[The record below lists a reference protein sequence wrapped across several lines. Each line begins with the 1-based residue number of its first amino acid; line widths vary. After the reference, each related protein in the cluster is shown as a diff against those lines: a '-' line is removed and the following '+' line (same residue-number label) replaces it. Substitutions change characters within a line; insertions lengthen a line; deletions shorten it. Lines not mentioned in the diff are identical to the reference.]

1 VTGSFGSCHR
11 KRVLN
16 NGEGQPFAS
25 GEKSKMK
32 RHGITRVLSIIVTV
46 LLFLTFTTALA
57 FATKDRYEV
66 VIDPAHGGSD
76 SGVVLTRSV
85 NEKEVTLAIAKMI
98 KKNLDKTENIR
109 VILTRSTD
117 TDVSIRDRKQMVDKA
132 KTDLFV
138 SIHINAGFG
147 NQSVGY
153 EIYYSSSKRG
163 AQSGEAGSKEIVDDM
178 IESRYI
184 NDSILFAQLVQ
195 RNIEKVFPRE
205 GRGIR
210 SAPVF
215 VLDGLSVPAIEVELG
230 FATHIK
236 SRKKLDDEEIQKSI
250 ADGLSR
256 SIKEFFSSS
265 GV

>member
-1 VTGSFGSCHR
+1 LAPVSE

-16 NGEGQPFAS
+16 NGEGQPIAS
-25 GEKSKMK
+25 GEKSEMK
-32 RHGITRVLSIIVTV
+32 RYYITRVLSAIVTV
-46 LLFLTFTTALA
+46 LLFVTLTSASA
-57 FATKDRYEV
+57 FAAKDRYEV

-76 SGVVLTRSV
+76 PGVALSRSV

-98 KKNLDKTENIR
+98 KENLDKTKNIR

-117 TDVSIRDRKQMVDKA
+117 TDLSIRDRKKVVDKA

-147 NQSVGY
+147 NKSVGY
-153 EIYYSSSKRG
+153 EIYYSSPRKGVSSDK
-163 AQSGEAGSKEIVDDM
+163 GESKEIVDDM
-178 IESRYI
+178 IESRFT
-184 NDSILFAQLVQ
+184 NDSIFFAQLTQ

-210 SAPVF
+210 NAPLF
-215 VLDGLSVPAIEVELG
+215 VLDGLSVPAVEIELG

-236 SRKKLDDEEIQKSI
+236 SRKKLNDEEVQKSI
-250 ADGLSR
+250 ADGLSK
-256 SIKEFFSSS
+256 SIKEFFTSS
-265 GV
+265 GE

>member
-265 GV
+265 EV